1 MRTII
6 LSDITETDNSIIP
19 YGLNIGKIAQTK
31 VDIIHCFDPV
41 IIKGTY
47 SPYSDSQS
55 FTPGQKLSHE
65 EILHR
70 EKGIINDKL
79 SRFLSR
85 EASVLNY
92 PLRVNTITEIGNI
105 ESCITEQIIKHE
117 NPLIITGTKPGGSM
131 TVDLQELLK
140 IIAKHNAM
148 VMIIPPGK
156 KFVPPDTC
164 WLVTDLYAEGK
175 GKIKK
180 LFDWINPLVTKVFTS
195 VVVRVRSK
203 SNHEKDI
210 GDWKAVLQPYAEKTD
225 LETLEIF
232 RIGNMHTCFAG
243 ICDGKNYKMAV
254 LPKNKNSFFSK
265 YLLAHNNA
273 KKLTESINIP
283 VLLY

>member
-6 LSDITETDNSIIP
+6 ISDITETSQSIIP
-19 YGLNIGKIAQTK
+19 YGLNVGKFTQTK
-31 VDIIHCFDPV
+31 VDILHCVDPV
-41 IIKGTY
+41 IIHGKY

-55 FTPGQKLSHE
+55 ITPGQKLSHE

-92 PLRVNTITEIGNI
+92 PLRVNTITEIGDI
-105 ESCITEQIIKHE
+105 ESCITEQIEKHE

-140 IIAKHNAM
+140 IIVKHNAM
-148 VMIIPPGK
+148 IMIIPPGK
-156 KFVPPDTC
+156 KFDQPDTC
-164 WLVTDLYAEGK
+164 WLVTDLYAEGNS
-175 GKIKK
+175 KIKK
-180 LFDWINPLVTKVFTS
+180 LFDWINPLASKVLTS
-195 VVVRVRSK
+195 VVVRVNSK
-203 SNHEKDI
+203 SNHKKEI
-210 GDWKAVLQPYAEKTD
+210 SDWKTVLLPYADKTD
-225 LETLEIF
+225 IETLEVF
-232 RIGNMHTCFAG
+232 YVSNLYACFAD
-243 ICDGKNYKMAV
+243 ICDRKNYKMAV

-265 YLLAHNNA
+265 YLLAHNNS
-273 KKLTESINIP
+273 KKLTETINIP